1 MASWLRCSTLARE
14 AMVIEQL
21 CRRYYCSIDRS
32 GGGFATAAKAIGVV
46 MEVVVVVVVVVVG

>member
-46 MEVVVVVVVVVVG
+46 MEVVVVVVVVG